1 MREQRLALEQAGHT
15 VVVVSAT
22 RAWGSRYRRD
32 QHGLWVRPRFVMPGV
47 ELPVIRNSDRT
58 RSHISRL
65 LRDEQIDVVHV
76 QSEFGLSH
84 AAMDAAAEA
93 GVRVVHTVH
102 TFYWTSDDNWHAF
115 LGPFARW
122 LLRRLTK
129 AKIARTRLAPK
140 PVDSVLRNL
149 TLATA
154 KRADAV
160 VSPSAHQARDL
171 EAAGVDA
178 PVHVIRNPV
187 ATQGEAPQALSA
199 DQLHE
204 PRFLWAARCDLVK
217 RPLVF
222 AQGAIDALAR
232 TNQSF
237 SVDFV
242 GTGGQLRAL
251 RKLVAPYPQLR
262 VHGAVPHSQLLDL
275 VDASAAMVLSSLG
288 FDNQPMTVAEAV
300 SRLRG
305 VIYCDANLSEGLT
318 SAGYLTASADAKGF
332 ADAIVELVEDP
343 AELQRLSQGAAKEA
357 AEFSGD
363 AYVRRIRS
371 VYEPV

>member
-1 MREQRLALEQAGHT
+1 LAQAGHT

-22 RAWGSRYRRD
+22 RARGSRYRRD
-32 QHGLWVRPRFVMPGV
+32 QPGLWVRPRFVMPGV
-47 ELPVIRNSDRT
+47 ERPGIRNSDRP

-65 LRDEQIDVVHV
+65 LRDGQLEVVHV
-76 QSEFGLSH
+76 HSERGLSH
-84 AAMDAAAEA
+84 APLEAAAGA
-93 GVRVVHTVH
+93 GVRVAHTVH
-102 TFYWTSDDNWHAF
+102 TFYWTSDANWHAF
-115 LGPFARW
+115 LGPLARW

-171 EAAGVDA
+171 EAAGVEA
-178 PVHVIRNPV
+178 PVHVVRNPV
-187 ATQGEAPQALSA
+187 ASEGDAPKPLSTE
-199 DQLHE
+199 QLRG

-222 AQGAIDALAR
+222 ARGAIEALER
-232 TNQSF
+232 TGGGF

-251 RKLVAPYPQLR
+251 RRLVAPYPQLR
-262 VHGAVPHSQLLDL
+262 VHGAVPHSRLLGL
-275 VDASAAMVLSSLG
+275 VDASVLMVLS
-288 FDNQPMTVAEAV
+288 
-300 SRLRG
+300 
-305 VIYCDANLSEGLT
+305 
-318 SAGYLTASADAKGF
+318 
-332 ADAIVELVEDP
+332 
-343 AELQRLSQGAAKEA
+343 
-357 AEFSGD
+357 
-363 AYVRRIRS
+363 
-371 VYEPV
+371 

>member
-1 MREQRLALEQAGHT
+1 
-15 VVVVSAT
+15 AT

-58 RSHISRL
+58 RSHVARL
-65 LRDEQIDVVHV
+65 LDDERVDVVHV

-84 AAMDAAAEA
+84 AAMDAAAAA
-93 GVRVVHTVH
+93 GIRVVPTVH

-115 LGPFARW
+115 LGPLARW

-129 AKIARTRLAPK
+129 AKIARSRLAEK

-171 EAAGVDA
+171 ETAGVSA
-178 PVHVIRNPV
+178 PVHVIRNPI
-187 ATQGEAPQALSA
+187 ATEATAPRPLGVQSLR
-199 DQLHE
+199 E

-222 AQGAIDALAR
+222 AQGAIDALER
-232 TNQSF
+232 TGGGF

-242 GTGGQLRAL
+242 GTGGQLRKL
-251 RKLVAPYPQLR
+251 RRLVASHPQLR
-262 VHGAVPHSQLLDL
+262 VHGAVPHSQLLEL
-275 VDASAAMVLSSLG
+275 VDASVALVLSSLG
-288 FDNQPMTVAEAV
+288 FDNQPMTIAEAV
-300 SRLRG
+300 SRHRG
-305 VIYCDANLSEGLT
+305 VLYCDANLREGLT
-318 SAGYLTASADAKGF
+318 EAGYLTPTPDAKGF
-332 ADAIVELVEDP
+332 ADALVNLVENP
-343 AELQRLSQGAAKEA
+343 TELTRLSAGAAQEA

-371 VYEPV
+371 VYKPT